1 MGYHLRLRKNDT
13 KLTQQ
18 TKESKRSSDTENVR
32 KTKKMKSVTITLED
46 DDEPEIKTIAIC
58 IEDSTKANIQDLVDK
73 QMTTKTNHESDRQD
87 YNNPEI
93 QNLPRQS
100 N

>member
-1 MGYHLRLRKNDT
+1 
-13 KLTQQ
+13 
-18 TKESKRSSDTENVR
+18 
-32 KTKKMKSVTITLED
+32 MKSVTVTLED
-46 DDEPEIKTIAIC
+46 DDKTEIETIAIC
-58 IEDSTKANIQDLVDK
+58 SEDSTKANIQELINK

-87 YNNPEI
+87 YNKPEI